1 MFGYIYSLFVKLL
14 LKYFVLELSV
24 YGHVESFILIKL

>member
-1 MFGYIYSLFVKLL
+1 MFGNIHSLFVKLL
-14 LKYFVLELSV
+14 LKYFVLKLSV